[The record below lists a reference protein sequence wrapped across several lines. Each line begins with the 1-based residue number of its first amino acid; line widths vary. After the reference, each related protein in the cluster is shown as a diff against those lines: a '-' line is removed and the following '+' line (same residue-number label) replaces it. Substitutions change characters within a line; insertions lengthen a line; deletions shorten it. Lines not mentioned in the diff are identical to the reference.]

1 MRFLN
6 KYILLFLLLIFAVSG
21 NAQNSDNNLLIP
33 YLKNDKWGLCDAKK
47 SVKIKP
53 QFDELF
59 SINPYFLAIKN
70 EQQEIL
76 DSKGKTIASDY
87 LFATTIDKDSYL
99 FFKQAPVHSVS
110 DISVYCNFTRY
121 TTSYYL
127 YKLQNNKLTKL
138 TEGTIDAMVKL
149 LPHLNKKNAPSFYVI
164 TENGLMGIYDIVK
177 QQFLIEP
184 KYKHIHIPEGN
195 YIIAYNDFNDLEI
208 KHYNGSSLPK
218 NKSYMNKNIIEILD
232 NGYYVVIPEGE
243 NVKKHANYKRDL
255 RTPEGKTVIENG
267 LNMRVLK
274 GIDMIQCQI
283 ESTLKG
289 NERLSNYYD
298 FQGNLL
304 LSEIREYKMSSP
316 NLLGI
321 FGKGYDNLIGL
332 YNYKTQKMV
341 WKNDFP
347 ETPKVKL
354 VHHSDFGF
362 SEIEV
367 DTTFYY
373 FDDKG
378 NNLVKTGGYNRYY
391 NRYKKAKTIKILPSY
406 RDFEN
411 PYKYKYFTAIRSSE
425 KQPFVIYDE
434 NYRKMENMQDF
445 LGNFDSKIY
454 AFKEHDKWKLGN
466 FDGLVLPEQYD
477 SITFTKTDHNFR
489 LYKNGTSQI
498 YLKKAKKLIPAYDY
512 DDAIGYEHHDYYLG
526 IKYLE
531 NLKRGQDHRFYK
543 YLKCRV
549 DLIDNNGNVV
559 YSFTNNPE
567 IGIKYTL
574 TKTNQIIEYPD
585 DNKYFYFRIH
595 DTKTKEVINTK
606 ERFLRFESYKD
617 MPVVAVLANDN
628 VRDDGKKGLWNINK
642 QEWIIP
648 LSTESKSYQSNEMDF
663 HNQNDTL
670 KTLALTEITDN
681 PEYYKNRSIFSS
693 PEPQRFYTIIGYIGI
708 DGTFYAD

>member
-1 MRFLN
+1 MRFSN

-33 YLKNDKWGLCDAKK
+33 YLKNDKWGLSFKDK
-47 SVKIKP
+47 SIKITP
-53 QFDELF
+53 QYDV
-59 SINPYFLAIKN
+59 IAIIHPYFLAQKEEELFVLNSEGTVLSSDFYYIGEIDQ
-70 EQQEIL
+70 EQ
-76 DSKGKTIASDY
+76 
-87 LFATTIDKDSYL
+87 SYL
-99 FFKQAPVHSVS
+99 FFKLHNNTDSLSVS
-110 DISVYCNFTRY
+110 GKFIQYNSSFH
-121 TTSYYL
+121 L
-127 YKLQNNKLTKL
+127 YKLENNHFTLLIDLPSNAVVNKTPSIGRKVLPNLYIITK
-138 TEGTIDAMVKL
+138 
-149 LPHLNKKNAPSFYVI
+149 
-164 TENGLMGIYDIVK
+164 NGLHGVYDVK
-177 QQFLIEP
+177 NENVLVEP
-184 KYKHIHIPEGN
+184 KYKHLHIPEGN
-195 YIIAYNDFNDLEI
+195 YIIAYNDAEDMEI
-208 KHYNGSSLPK
+208 RHINGSTLPK
-218 NKSYMNKNIIEILD
+218 NKAYINHDISEILD
-232 NGYYVVIPEGE
+232 NGYFITTSEGE
-243 NVKKHANYKRDL
+243 VPKKYANYKRDL
-255 RTPEGKTVIENG
+255 RTPEGKTVIGNG
-267 LNMRVLK
+267 YIEVLK
-274 GIDMIQCQI
+274 NIGMIRCQV

-304 LSEIREYKMSSP
+304 LSEIREYKKSSP

-332 YNYKTQKMV
+332 YNYKTRKMV

-378 NNLVKTGGYNRYY
+378 NNLMKTGGYNRYY

-454 AFKEHDKWKLGN
+454 AFKEYDKWKLGN

-477 SITFTKTDHNFR
+477 SITFTKTDRNFR

-549 DLIDNNGNVV
+549 DLIDDNGNVV

-567 IGIKYTL
+567 IGLKYTL

-595 DTKTKEVINTK
+595 DTKTKEVINMK
-606 ERFLRFESYKD
+606 ERFLRFENYKD
-617 MPVVAVLANDN
+617 MPVVAILASDN

-648 LSTESKSYQSNEMDF
+648 LSTESKSYQSNEMEF
-663 HNQNDTL
+663 HNQSDTL
-670 KTLALTEITDN
+670 ETIALTEITDN
-681 PEYYKNRSIFSS
+681 PEYYKSGFFSN
-693 PEPQRFYTIIGYIGI
+693 EPQRFYTIIGYIGI